1 MSASLKNKRRRS
13 VASLAA
19 VCCTLAATAA
29 LHGQTAESQPAP
41 ISGIPTAPTANVTI
55 NLIRLMV
62 EQKLLPAEAAAKL
75 IAQAEAEAAQVNA
88 ALAAAAA
95 PKPAPAAS
103 ELAASAPTGAP
114 GTVRVTYIP
123 PHVRRQMVEEV
134 RAEVMSQAVDE
145 RWADPQALP
154 EWATRWKFNG
164 DIRLRYEAVSFPAGN
179 DTSGTFLNFTSLNNG
194 KGQQANTNP
203 AVTQDEPLPFL
214 NVDQDRERP
223 RLRARFGADV
233 NLDEGFTT
241 GLRLATGDSNSPISQ
256 NQTLGGGTGNFSK
269 YDVWIDRA
277 YLRHEATVSDTLLT
291 TSLGRVNNPFFG
303 TPMIWSNDLGFD
315 AAMIQARYRASDSFT
330 HFGTAGLFP
339 VHNTAFDLSTNQRT
353 KTASADKWLY
363 AVQAGTEWKINKDF
377 EAKLGLAYYH
387 FQNIEGELSS
397 PTNGTAL
404 DAGDTDGSRPLF
416 TQKGNTMQAIRN
428 LNDLSATTTKQFQ
441 YFGLATP
448 FREVALTGRLDY
460 NHYDP
465 IQISLIGEV
474 VKNIAL
480 DKDQTE
486 SVAFNNLDSSDKF
499 NGGDLGFY
507 TAVQVGHAALAQ
519 RWDWS
524 VSLGYRYVQTDAVV
538 DGFAD
543 SDFGGGGTNVKGFT
557 LGGNLALSSRVWI
570 GARLMSADQ
579 VDGPTYKNDTLQF
592 DLNGRF

>member
-41 ISGIPTAPTANVTI
+41 LPGIPTAPTANVTI

-75 IAQAEAEAAQVNA
+75 IAQAEAEAAQASA

-103 ELAASAPTGAP
+103 ELAASAPAAAP

-134 RAEVMSQAVDE
+134 RAEVMSQAVNE

-164 DIRLRYEAVSFPAGN
+164 DIRLRYEAVAFPAGN
-179 DTSGTFLNFTSLNNG
+179 DTTSGNLLNFTSINNG
-194 KGQQANTNP
+194 KGRQANTG
-203 AVTQDEPLPFL
+203 AEDEPLPFL
-214 NVDQDRERP
+214 NADQDRERP

-233 NLDEGFTT
+233 NLEEGFTT
-241 GLRLATGDSNSPISQ
+241 GIRLATGDSNSPISQ

-269 YDVWIDRA
+269 YEVWIDRA
-277 YLRHEATVSDTLLT
+277 YLRHEATVADTLLT
-291 TSLGRVNNPFFG
+291 TSLGRVNNPFFA

-315 AAMIQARYRASDSFT
+315 AAVVQARHRASDSFT

-339 VHNTAFDLSTNQRT
+339 VYNTAFDLSTNQQT

-377 EAKLGLAYYH
+377 EAKLGIAYYH
-387 FQNIEGELSS
+387 FQNIEGERSS
-397 PTNGTAL
+397 PTSGTVF
-404 DAGDTDGSRPLF
+404 DAGDTDGSRALF
-416 TQKGNTMQAIRN
+416 TQKGNTMMQVRN
-428 LNDLSATTTKQFQ
+428 LTAPTPSTTKQFQ

-448 FREVALTGRLDY
+448 FREIALTGRLDY

-474 VKNIAL
+474 VKNVAL
-480 DKDQTE
+480 DKNQTE
-486 SVAFNNLDSSDKF
+486 SVAFNNLDGSDKF
-499 NGGDLGFY
+499 SGGDLGFY

-579 VDGPTYKNDTLQF
+579 VDGPTYKNETLQF
-592 DLNGRF
+592 DINGRF

>member
-1 MSASLKNKRRRS
+1 MSASLKNKRRRQ
-13 VASLAA
+13 LAA
-19 VCCTLAATAA
+19 LATAWCALAATGATYA
-29 LHGQTAESQPAP
+29 QTAAVLPAP
-41 ISGIPTAPTANVTI
+41 VAGIPTAPTANVTI

-75 IAQAEAEAAQVNA
+75 IAQAEAEAAQASA

-95 PKPAPAAS
+95 AKPAPAAAG
-103 ELAASAPTGAP
+103 EVAASAPAAP
-114 GTVRVTYIP
+114 GTVRVSYIP

-134 RAEVMSQAVDE
+134 RQEVMSQAVNE

-164 DIRLRYEAVSFPAGN
+164 DIRLRYEAVSFPSGN
-179 DTSGTFLNFTSLNNG
+179 DTSGNFFNFTAINNG
-194 KGQQANTNP
+194 KGQQVNDDATD
-203 AVTQDEPLPFL
+203 DEPLPFL
-214 NVDQDRERP
+214 NVNQDRERP

-233 NLDEGFTT
+233 NLEEGFTT

-277 YLRHEATVSDTLLT
+277 YLRHEATVADTLLT
-291 TSLGRVNNPFFG
+291 SSLGRVNNPFFG
-303 TPMIWSNDLGFD
+303 TSMIWANDLGFD
-315 AAMIQARYRASDSFT
+315 AAMVQARHRASDSFT

-339 VHNTAFDLSTNQRT
+339 VFNTAFDFSSNDRQ
-353 KTASADKWLY
+353 KTASYDKWLY

-387 FQNIEGELSS
+387 FQNIEGKVSS
-397 PTNGTAL
+397 PTNGNAL
-404 DAGDTDGSRPLF
+404 DAGDTDASRTLF
-416 TQKGNTMQAIRN
+416 AQKGNTMQPIRN
-428 LNDLSATTTKQFQ
+428 LNAPDGTTKQFQ
-441 YFGLATP
+441 YYGLATP

-460 NHYDP
+460 NHFDP

-480 DKDQTE
+480 DKGE
-486 SVAFNNLDSSDKF
+486 AASNAFNNLNTS
-499 NGGDLGFY
+499 NQLAGGDLGFY

-519 RWDWS
+519 RWDWN

-592 DLNGRF
+592 DINGRF

>member
-1 MSASLKNKRRRS
+1 
-13 VASLAA
+13 LAA

-41 ISGIPTAPTANVTI
+41 IPGIPTAPTANVTI

-75 IAQAEAEAAQVNA
+75 IAQAEAEAAQASA

-103 ELAASAPTGAP
+103 ELAASAPAAAP

-134 RAEVMSQAVDE
+134 RAEVMSQAVNE

-164 DIRLRYEAVSFPAGN
+164 DIRLRYEAVAFPSGN

-194 KGQQANTNP
+194 KGFQSNEDATK
-203 AVTQDEPLPFL
+203 DEPVPFL

-233 NLDEGFTT
+233 NLEEGFTT

-269 YDVWIDRA
+269 YEVWIDRA
-277 YLRHEATVSDTLLT
+277 YLRHEATVADTLLT
-291 TSLGRVNNPFFG
+291 SSLGRVNNPFFG
-303 TPMIWSNDLGFD
+303 TSMIWANDLGFD
-315 AAMIQARYRASDSFT
+315 AAMVQARHRASDSFT
-330 HFGTAGLFP
+330 HFGTVGLFP
-339 VHNTAFDLSTNQRT
+339 VHNTAFDLSSNQST

-363 AVQAGTEWKINKDF
+363 AVQGGTEWKINKDF

-387 FQNIEGELSS
+387 FQNIEGKVSS
-397 PTNGTAL
+397 PTSGDAL
-404 DAGDTDGSRPLF
+404 AAGDTDGSRALF
-416 TQKGNTMQAIRN
+416 TQKGNTMMEVRN
-428 LNDLSATTTKQFQ
+428 LTAPDGTKKQFQ

-460 NHYDP
+460 NHFDP

-480 DKDQTE
+480 DKGE
-486 SVAFNNLDSSDKF
+486 AAALDLETSNEFK
-499 NGGDLGFY
+499 GGDLGFY

-519 RWDWS
+519 RWDWN

-570 GARLMSADQ
+570 GARYMSADQ

-592 DLNGRF
+592 DINGRF

>member
-41 ISGIPTAPTANVTI
+41 LPGIPTAPTANVTI

-75 IAQAEAEAAQVNA
+75 IAQAEAEAAQASA

-103 ELAASAPTGAP
+103 ELAASAPAGAP

-164 DIRLRYEAVSFPAGN
+164 DIRLRYEAVAFPSGN

-194 KGQQANTNP
+194 KGFQSNTSATP
-203 AVTQDEPLPFL
+203 DELVPFL

-223 RLRARFGADV
+223 RLRARFGTDV
-233 NLDEGFTT
+233 NLEEGFTT
-241 GLRLATGDSNSPISQ
+241 GIRLATGESNSPISQ

-269 YDVWIDRA
+269 YSVWIDRA
-277 YLRHEATVSDTLLT
+277 YLRHDATVSDTLLT
-291 TSLGRVNNPFFG
+291 TSLGRLNNPFFG

-315 AAMIQARYRASDSFT
+315 GAMVQARHRASESFT

-339 VHNTAFDLSTNQRT
+339 VYNTAFDLSTNQST

-363 AVQAGTEWKINKDF
+363 AVQGGTEWKINKDF
-377 EAKLGLAYYH
+377 EAKFGLAYYH
-387 FQNIEGELSS
+387 FQNIEGKVSS
-397 PTNGTAL
+397 PTNGEANS
-404 DAGDTDGSRPLF
+404 AGDTDGSRTLF
-416 TQKGNTMQAIRN
+416 TQKGNTMMEVRN
-428 LNDLSATTTKQFQ
+428 LTAPSVSTNKQYQ
-441 YFGLATP
+441 YYGLATP
-448 FREVALTGRLDY
+448 FREIALTGRLDY
-460 NHYDP
+460 NHFDP

-480 DKDQTE
+480 DKAE
-486 SVAFNNLDSSDKF
+486 AAALDLETSNQFK
-499 NGGDLGFY
+499 GGDLGFY

-519 RWDWS
+519 RWDWN

-557 LGGNLALSSRVWI
+557 LGGNFALSSRVWI
-570 GARLMSADQ
+570 GARLMSSDQ
-579 VDGPTYKNDTLQF
+579 VDGPTYKNETLQF
-592 DLNGRF
+592 DINGRF